1 MIDLGLRLNIYSP
14 NIGKNQKS
22 EIDSIAPLSGNG
34 RCALSSTVESSVD
47 SVT

>member
-22 EIDSIAPLSGNG
+22 EIDSIAPLCGNG
-34 RCALSSTVESSVD
+34 RCALSSAVTSGVD
-47 SVT
+47 RVT